1 MQAGGRRFDPDWL
14 HQVPFGTLSEAKHD
28 GMTAHTLL
36 IYAIGAAACGVF
48 FDNVDVAS
56 VLDEFICRNVS

>member
-1 MQAGGRRFDPDWL
+1 MLGAHDFDL
-14 HQVPFGTLSEAKHD
+14 AIGSEAV
-28 GMTAHTLL
+28 GL
-36 IYAIGAAACGVF
+36 F